1 MDLWKPNKMTG
12 TSKGL
17 PGCRWSLEAKDC
29 GCWGKAM
36 GSREREHGAQSRNS
50 TAQSRNSTAQSR
62 EEKQRAGECQVSDS
76 AGTRGQRQGP
86 ADILLTARPLPEGS
100 QLGEWGGGRGAA
112 HAKIYMRR
120 SIWIFLQMGFHGRCQ
135 LHNVFY
141 KNGMKGR
148 LDCER

>member
-1 MDLWKPNKMTG
+1 MDLGKPNKMTG

-17 PGCRWSLEAKDC
+17 PGCRWSLEDKDC
-29 GCWGKAM
+29 GCWAKAM
-36 GSREREHGAQSRNS
+36 GSREREHAARNRNS
-50 TAQSRNSTAQSR
+50 TAQSG
-62 EEKQRAGECQVSDS
+62 EEKQRAGECQVPDS

-86 ADILLTARPLPEGS
+86 ADILLTARPSPEGS

-135 LHNVFY
+135 LHNVLY
-141 KNGMKGR
+141 KNGMEGR